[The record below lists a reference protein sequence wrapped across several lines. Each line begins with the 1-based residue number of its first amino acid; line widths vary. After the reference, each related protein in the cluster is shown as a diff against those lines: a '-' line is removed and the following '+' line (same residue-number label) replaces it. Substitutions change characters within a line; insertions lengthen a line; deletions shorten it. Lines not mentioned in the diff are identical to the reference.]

1 MARWYRWPCCAS
13 SVRPL
18 SRALALVS
26 QTASD
31 ALCLFCTRYI
41 SLPLHAAHLP
51 RAHSDYIL
59 HACCTRSHCRA
70 CWVRLRR
77 AGKAKRGWEA
87 AKSRGAPAAR
97 RGLLKKV
104 WDDVD
109 EDGSGTLD
117 QDELKSVL
125 LRMGRKE
132 EDLDIDEVMRQVDD
146 DGSGDVDFREFT
158 EWFLQMEM
166 NELDGLEDALAK
178 EELIAEVALDMEEA
192 RAQRE
197 AEEAARLAEEERVRA
212 QDEQLERVWKEVDKD
227 GSGELDA
234 GELKVVLLRMGR
246 NDDIDVVMKEVD
258 KDGRYEDPIILR

>member
-1 MARWYRWPCCAS
+1 
-13 SVRPL
+13 
-18 SRALALVS
+18 
-26 QTASD
+26 
-31 ALCLFCTRYI
+31 
-41 SLPLHAAHLP
+41 
-51 RAHSDYIL
+51 
-59 HACCTRSHCRA
+59 
-70 CWVRLRR
+70 
-77 AGKAKRGWEA
+77 
-87 AKSRGAPAAR
+87 
-97 RGLLKKV
+97 V

-246 NDDIDVVMKEVD
+246 NDDIDVVMKDVD
-258 KDGRYEDPIILR
+258 KDGRYEDLSPIKVSTGCGWLSSDKTINN